1 MINYSNKGDFKPQQ
15 STSFET
21 IPVGA
26 YVGKI
31 LGAKVENVDMGGVPA
46 QRLIIQLDVTEGE
59 YKDHYQTQFKN
70 AQSAGGNF
78 TPKFKGV
85 LRLNIPRSGDK
96 YESGNRRALENAAWA
111 IEQSNSGY
119 HWDWDETK
127 LKGLNVG
134 FSVRERDWLMEENG
148 TVSSGTTT
156 EIARLESVSA
166 VREGKVKPMRKK
178 ELSEANKAKLAAYNA
193 NQSTNSGEYA
203 SVESDTELPF

>member
-1 MINYSNKGDFKPQQ
+1 MINYGNKGEFKPQQ

-21 IPVGA
+21 IPAGA

-31 LGAKVENVDMGGVPA
+31 LGAKVENVEMGGAPA
-46 QRLIIQLDVTEGE
+46 QRLIIQMDVTEGE
-59 YKDHYQTQFKN
+59 YKDHYQNQFKN

-78 TPKFKGV
+78 PAKFKGV
-85 LRLNIPRSGDK
+85 LRLNIPRPGDQF
-96 YESGNRRALENAAWA
+96 EAGNRRALENAAWA
-111 IEQSNSGY
+111 LEQSNSGY

-148 TVSSGTTT
+148 VVTGSGTTT

-166 VREGKVKPMRKK
+166 VREEKVKPMRKK
-178 ELSEANKAKLAAYNA
+178 ELSEANKAKLAA
-193 NQSTNSGEYA
+193 QSATQNGYVPAET
-203 SVESDTELPF
+203 DDELPF